1 MDEAVV
7 ESVVSRCEELTPAEC
22 VTFLEKGYLVIKRAF
37 PRAVAAHAVVE
48 QAWRSLEADAGIA
61 HRINRAAELHSNI
74 WGHCADCAYASCM
87 F

>member
-61 HRINRAAELHSNI
+61 HRIKIGRL
-74 WGHCADCAYASCM
+74 SCTAI
-87 F
+87 FGDTVRTAHT